1 MDDVN
6 INKICLGIE
15 EVELDGE
22 EKEWIK
28 LSWSNQKDDDGN
40 FQSPETQ
47 RVSNN
52 TDVRYDVIR
61 ISILCRYKYF

>member
-1 MDDVN
+1 MDDEN

-28 LSWSNQKDDDGN
+28 LSWINSDDDEN
-40 FQSPETQ
+40 SQSPGTQ
-47 RVSNN
+47 GVSNN
-52 TDVRYDVIR
+52 TAVKYDVI
-61 ISILCRYKYF
+61 SILGRRKCF

>member
-6 INKICLGIE
+6 INKICME

-28 LSWSNQKDDDGN
+28 LSWINCQSDDDEN
-40 FQSPETQ
+40 FQSSEIQ
-47 RVSNN
+47 RVSND
-52 TDVRYDVIR
+52 TYVKYI
-61 ISILCRYKYF
+61 IL

>member
-1 MDDVN
+1 MDDIN
-6 INKICLGIE
+6 INKICLGVE

-28 LSWSNQKDDDGN
+28 LSWISGQSDDDGN
-40 FQSPETQ
+40 FQATETQ

-52 TDVRYDVIR
+52 TAEKIYCNWNFNTV
-61 ISILCRYKYF
+61 

>member
-1 MDDVN
+1 MDDLN

-28 LSWSNQKDDDGN
+28 LSWISSKSDDDGN
-40 FQSPETQ
+40 FQSSEAQ
-47 RVSNN
+47 EVSNN
-52 TDVRYDVIR
+52 MAVKFAVIL
-61 ISILCRYKYF
+61 ILGRRRCF